1 MKHSVA
7 PQSRKAISLAF
18 FCAVCNVM
26 GILIALRF
34 GRNTS
39 LLIARAKA
47 NLLRRGKNPG
57 GTSVSSTRPPP
68 YLDFRASLSS
78 NSGGL
83 RRCLLS
89 GIGVVS
95 SLGLQPEG
103 LFACLPRVRAI
114 RGFSWDNGVECARA
128 FCKGG
133 RVLCVF
139 RCPLDSGIG
148 VGQESCTFCQ
158 SP

>member
-7 PQSRKAISLAF
+7 PQSRKVISLAF
-18 FCAVCNVM
+18 FYAVCNVT
-26 GILIALRF
+26 GIRIALRF

-57 GTSVSSTRPPP
+57 GSWASSAQLPLRF
-68 YLDFRASLSS
+68 DFPASSFSGSRGHRRRSS
-78 NSGGL
+78 
-83 RRCLLS
+83 S
-89 GIGVVS
+89 GIGVIL

-103 LFACLPRVRAI
+103 QFACLPFAQVVQE
-114 RGFSWDNGVECARA
+114 FSWGNDVGYARVS
-128 FCKGG
+128 CKGG
-133 RVLCVF
+133 RVPCVF
-139 RCPLDSGIG
+139 LHPFDLSVG
-148 VGQESCTFCQ
+148 VARGSCTVCR

>member
-18 FCAVCNVM
+18 FCAVCSVM
-26 GILIALRF
+26 GIRMALRF

-57 GTSVSSTRPPP
+57 ESWASSAQPPLRF
-68 YLDFRASLSS
+68 YFLVLSS
-78 NSGGL
+78 SGIGGP
-83 RRCLLS
+83 RRYSSS
-89 GIGVVS
+89 GIGVVL
-95 SLGLQPEG
+95 SLGLRLG
-103 LFACLPRVRAI
+103 GRSARLLHARVV
-114 RGFSWDNGVECARA
+114 RGSSQDNGVGYAHA

-133 RVLCVF
+133 RVLCVSLHLLGPCF
-139 RCPLDSGIG
+139 G
-148 VGQESCTFCQ
+148 VARESCTFYR
-158 SP
+158 PP